1 MSPLEGGLCER
12 EKVCKN
18 WGCCA
23 IWPSVVCPWPW
34 DVMGS
39 MERHVGWF
47 FSFILWFE
55 SQLVRQQFLTNQL
68 EMLCVNIVHCF
79 FSTHFFLISFYC
91 LYSYFWSLIVIFI
104 SFHSTFL
111 LFFFPLLPFP
121 TFIPLFFC
129 ITEPKFRYTCLG
141 KRTFYFKGFS
151 RYTGNYTCIVENLS
165 FVISCNI

>member
-91 LYSYFWSLIVIFI
+91 LYSYFWSLIVICNFY
-104 SFHSTFL
+104 
-111 LFFFPLLPFP
+111 LLPFNI
-121 TFIPLFFC
+121 FALFFPPTS
-129 ITEPKFRYTCLG
+129 ISHFYPLVFLHH
-141 KRTFYFKGFS
+141 RT
-151 RYTGNYTCIVENLS
+151 
-165 FVISCNI
+165 